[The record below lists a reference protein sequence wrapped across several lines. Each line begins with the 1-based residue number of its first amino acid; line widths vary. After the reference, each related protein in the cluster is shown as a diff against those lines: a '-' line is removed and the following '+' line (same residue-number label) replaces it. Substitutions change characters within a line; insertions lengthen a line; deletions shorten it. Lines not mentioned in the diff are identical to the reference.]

1 MEKTQIL
8 KVLKIDENDVEEI
21 SQVFTEN
28 KQIVKIK
35 LTRNFNKI
43 NHIDRNKIIAFGW
56 KTRKVHTKILNEYK
70 SIVYIKYPRF
80 KNKITNQIISY
91 SNVLSDYYKRMS
103 RSLIKNVLKLLRK
116 DTMTYK
122 CAAELN
128 DISTQEVLRIFDEYI
143 ECPRGK
149 LSKIICIDECHNK
162 DQFGEQKYCA
172 ILSDFISHNVLDV
185 IKDRKLETLDEYFS
199 NISLKER
206 LNVEFVSM
214 DMWKT
219 YKIIT
224 RKFLPNAI
232 ISIDPFHVIYTIKRC
247 IKDLEMSIYH
257 KLEDGSKEKKLLKK
271 YFNQI
276 IDYKINH
283 QKISFEIRKHC
294 RKTTYEIKNDI
305 LAVDKMLCEA
315 ILFLDRYKELNRI
328 CSYKDFDEKF
338 AQFIKDNPIYN
349 EDCFSV
355 IKTMFTDWYEEIK
368 NSFQRIETSYQIK
381 RICNALAESL
391 NNIYK
396 KIMRVSNG
404 VKNFERFRKR
414 FMYCINKL
422 VNYYQPKKL

>member
-8 KVLKIDENDVEEI
+8 KILKIDENDIEELT
-21 SQVFTEN
+21 QYFTDS
-28 KQIVKIK
+28 KHIVKIK
-35 LTRNFNKI
+35 LKRDFSKLNNTDSSNMI
-43 NHIDRNKIIAFGW
+43 GYGW
-56 KTRKVHTKILNEYK
+56 KTRKVHAKILAEYK
-70 SIVYIKYPRF
+70 SYIYIKYPRF
-80 KNKITNQIISY
+80 EIKTTNQIISY
-91 SNVLSDYYKRMS
+91 SNVLSDSYKKVS
-103 RSLIKNVLKLLRK
+103 YSLINNVLKLLRK

-128 DISTQEVLRIFDEYI
+128 DISTQEVLRIFDEFI

-162 DQFGEQKYCA
+162 DQFGDQKYCA
-172 ILSDFISHNVLDV
+172 IISDFLSHNVIDV
-185 IKDRKLETLDEYFS
+185 INDRKLETLTDYFS
-199 NISLKER
+199 QIPLKER

-224 RKFLPNAI
+224 QKFLPNAV

-247 IKDLEMSIYH
+247 VKDLEMSIYH

-276 IDYKINH
+276 IDYKVNH
-283 QKISFEIRKHC
+283 QKISFEISKHS

-305 LAVDKMLCEA
+305 LDIDAKLCEA
-315 ILFLDRYKELNRI
+315 IKCLDDYKELNRS
-328 CSYKDFDEKF
+328 CTYKDFDEKF
-338 AQFIKDNPIYN
+338 AQFIKDHPIYN
-349 EDCFSV
+349 DECFSV

-368 NSFQRIETSYQIK
+368 NSFQRIETEHQIK

-414 FMYCINKL
+414 FMFCINKTA
-422 VNYYQPKKL
+422 NYYQPRKL